1 MAAAYV
7 RVYCNGT
14 SEDDR
19 VRTCGGN
26 RSEVRR
32 VASVYRNM
40 SKEAFLK
47 RHPFFTDRC
56 KDEFRIICEVVNKKR

>member
-19 VRTCGGN
+19 VKTYGGN
-26 RSEVRR
+26 RSNVREMAR
-32 VASVYRNM
+32 TYTTIKSG
-40 SKEAFLK
+40 
-47 RHPFFTDRC
+47 
-56 KDEFRIICEVVNKKR
+56 